1 MSKIQQYQRNKKE
14 ICKNYDTKH
23 DLIKKIRQER
33 QDAHYRWEDKIYKL
47 KSKQSTEDLQF
58 NKKIENAENK
68 LEGERNELN
77 IVIKDVDR
85 TIWFLEIQ
93 RKNRSRFP
101 TFDLKQVRGRTNYGD
116 RKPIKLIEEFD
127 DGISKIGLFVVEN
140 NRPANKYNLVV
151 MGYTPFTQGAMQGEE
166 KGVDTRLMSSWTAD
180 CEWDYPKEHKTTVE
194 YDLKFFKTKKD
205 AEEYAKKGLRNIF
218 KKFFTEYDQVF
229 TDYNNAVK
237 NHQIEEFAKLREA
250 KAIDQYAN
258 HYGDS
263 DGTAKNRLVEEMKTI
278 RRIDVTEAKKLLEK
292 ARAIENK
299 KERRWD

>member
-1 MSKIQQYQRNKKE
+1 MSKLQEYKRNEKE
-14 ICKNYDTKH
+14 ISKNYDTEH
-23 DLIKKIRQER
+23 DLIEKIRQEK
-33 QDAHYRWEDKIYKL
+33 QDAHYQWEDKIYKL

-58 NKKIENAENK
+58 DKKIENAENK

-93 RKNRSRFP
+93 RKNMSRFP
-101 TFDLKQVRGRTNYGD
+101 TFELKQVRGRTNYGD

-151 MGYTPFTQGAMQGEE
+151 MGYTPFTQGTMQGEE
-166 KGVDTRLMSSWTAD
+166 KGVDTRMMSSWTAD

-205 AEEYAKKGLRNIF
+205 AEEYAKKGFRNIF

-237 NHQIEEFAKLREA
+237 NHKIEEFAKLREA

-258 HYGDS
+258 HYADS
-263 DGTAKNRLVEEMKTI
+263 DGTAKNRLVEKMKTI
-278 RRIDVTEAKKLLEK
+278 RRIDVIEAKKLLEK